1 MTSKRHQCVDATASS
16 WRDKPKTPF
25 GQTCPLATPQNV
37 QSHWSPKCKCLIGEI
52 SQKTPFGQTC
62 PLATPQNVQSH
73 WSPKCKCLIGEISQK
88 TPFGRTCLLSTP
100 GEDAAPLT
108 PLNGSAKTA
117 PRIYGGWCARPET
130 SDAAFIY
137 SSVCSRILHAV
148 ADDQTCRCYSRMKI
162 SLLDANVIYTR
173 WQWRNFVPY
182 KTLRNVCYSAV
193 AEIRFIGRLMITWT
207 FSWTNWLNFIR
218 ITWQIF
224 TH

>member
-16 WRDKPKTPF
+16 WRDKP
-25 GQTCPLATPQNV
+25 
-37 QSHWSPKCKCLIGEI
+37 
-52 SQKTPFGQTC
+52 KTPFGQTC

-162 SLLDANVIYTR
+162 SLLGANVIYTR

-182 KTLRNVCYSAV
+182 LCQLVFAAILWVKLSEVFVTLLSLKYALWV
-193 AEIRFIGRLMITWT
+193 G
-207 FSWTNWLNFIR
+207 
-218 ITWQIF
+218 
-224 TH
+224 